1 MKDKIKDILTVKNGY
16 LISEERVIPYGY
28 QLRLT
33 TGAVVN
39 IYEKG
44 TVTVQG
50 KNTEAIRKLCGLV

>member
-1 MKDKIKDILTVKNGY
+1 MKNRIKDILTENGY
-16 LISEERVIPYGY
+16 LISEEREIPYGY
-28 QLRLT
+28 QVRLT

-39 IYEKG
+39 IYDKG